1 MIKGN
6 LEQGSSFSTQL
17 FSGNVPLRDQSL
29 FISYSVS
36 TLLLWPLSYFCFN
49 PQIL

>member
-6 LEQGSSFSTQL
+6 LQLGSSFSTQL

-29 FISYSVS
+29 YISYSVS
-36 TLLLWPLSYFCFN
+36 TIP
-49 PQIL
+49 